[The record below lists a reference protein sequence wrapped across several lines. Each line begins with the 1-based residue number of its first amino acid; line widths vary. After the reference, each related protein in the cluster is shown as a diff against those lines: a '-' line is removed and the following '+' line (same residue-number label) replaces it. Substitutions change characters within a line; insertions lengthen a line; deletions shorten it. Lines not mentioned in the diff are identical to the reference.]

1 MDRCEQSSGAETNAG
16 MQWRLQ
22 LKSQLCPVPAQ
33 LLQLIVPVPVPLSSQ
48 LLQLIVPCE
57 APELCKQPQPGIP
70 MELLFPCL
78 CLYAQ
83 IHFSLI

>member
-1 MDRCEQSSGAETNAG
+1 MEIAAE
-16 MQWRLQ
+16 
-22 LKSQLCPVPAQ
+22 SQLCPVPAQ